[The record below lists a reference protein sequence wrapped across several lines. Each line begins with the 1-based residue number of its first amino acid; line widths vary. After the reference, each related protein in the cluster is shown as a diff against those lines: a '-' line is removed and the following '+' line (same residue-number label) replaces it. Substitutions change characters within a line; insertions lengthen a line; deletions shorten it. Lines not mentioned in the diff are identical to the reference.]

1 MTHDNFSEM
10 TAVLKVGSRT
20 IKAEEIIPLL
30 AGYQLLQPLLR
41 AIIIDEAI
49 SEIDCTPDEK
59 AQALA
64 QFAQQNQLT
73 SPEAKQTWLSR
84 QGMTE
89 EQLEE
94 QALRGLKIEKFKQDI
109 WGHKLESY
117 FLNRKGKLDRV
128 IYSLIRNQ
136 DPGVIQELY
145 FRVNEGEQSF
155 AELAREYSQGP
166 EAQTGGLIG
175 PVEMSTPHPAIAQI
189 LSSSQPGDV
198 CPPKRLGEWYV
209 VVRLEKFIPAQ
220 LDEPMRQRLLNECFT
235 AWLSEQLNQ
244 QMEEA
249 R

>member
-1 MTHDNFSEM
+1 M
-10 TAVLKVGSRT
+10 TAVLKVGNRT
-20 IKAEEIIPLL
+20 IKADEIIPLL

-41 AIIIDEAI
+41 AIIIDEALF
-49 SEIDCTPDEK
+49 EITCTPEEK
-59 AQALA
+59 SQNLA
-64 QFAQQNQLT
+64 KFAEQNQLT
-73 SPEAKQTWLSR
+73 SPEAKKAWLSR

-94 QALRGLKIEKFKQDI
+94 QALRGLKIEKFKQNT

-136 DPGVIQELY
+136 DAGVIQELY

-155 AELAREYSQGP
+155 ADLAREYSQGP

-189 LSSSQPGDV
+189 LSSSQPGDA
-198 CPPKRLGEWYV
+198 CPPKKLGEWYV
-209 VVRLEKFIPAQ
+209 IVRLEKFIPAQ
-220 LDEPMRQRLLNECFT
+220 LDEPMRQRLLNECFST
-235 AWLSEQLNQ
+235 WLSERLNEQLQ
-244 QMEEA
+244 ETS
-249 R
+249 

>member
-1 MTHDNFSEM
+1 M
-10 TAVLKVGSRT
+10 TAVLKVGNRT
-20 IKAEEIIPLL
+20 IKVEEIIPLL

-49 SEIDCTPDEK
+49 SEVICTPEEK

-64 QFAQQNQLT
+64 QFAEQNQLT
-73 SPEAKQTWLSR
+73 SPEAKQVWLSR

-89 EQLEE
+89 KQLEE
-94 QALRGLKIEKFKQDI
+94 QALRGLKIEKFKQNT

-189 LSSSQPGDV
+189 LSSSQPGDT
-198 CPPKRLGEWYV
+198 CPPKKLGEWYV
-209 VVRLEKFIPAQ
+209 IVCLEKFLPAQ
-220 LDEPMRQRLLNECFT
+220 LDEQMRQRLLNECFT
-235 AWLSEQLNQ
+235 TWLSEQLNQ
-244 QMEEA
+244 QLKEVS
-249 R
+249 